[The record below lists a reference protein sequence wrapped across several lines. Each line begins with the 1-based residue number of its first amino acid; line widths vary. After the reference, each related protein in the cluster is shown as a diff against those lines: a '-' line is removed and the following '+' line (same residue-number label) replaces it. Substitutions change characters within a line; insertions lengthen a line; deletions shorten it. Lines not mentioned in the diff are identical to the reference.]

1 MATEYNWKILKIDTE
16 SNALGEVISAV
27 LWELVGTDS
36 EDGVQGVFTTKT
48 PLLSPLEEQFIELGQ
63 VTEEMLVEWVE
74 QKSSIEI
81 EDEEQK
87 IHEPQ
92 FVVEHAKQ
100 EVQKMIELKRSRK
113 NNLPWQ

>member
-1 MATEYNWKILKIDTE
+1 MTIEHTWKVIKLETITDD
-16 SNALGEVISAV
+16 NLGEVVTSV
-27 LWELVGTDS
+27 LWELTGTDTV
-36 EDGVQGVFTTKT
+36 DGMQGTFTTKT
-48 PLLSPLEEQFIELGQ
+48 PLLPATQGQFTEFGE
-63 VTEEMLVEWVE
+63 VTEDMIIRWLE

-100 EVQKMIELKRSRK
+100 EVQKMIELKRNRK
-113 NNLPWQ
+113 NNLPW